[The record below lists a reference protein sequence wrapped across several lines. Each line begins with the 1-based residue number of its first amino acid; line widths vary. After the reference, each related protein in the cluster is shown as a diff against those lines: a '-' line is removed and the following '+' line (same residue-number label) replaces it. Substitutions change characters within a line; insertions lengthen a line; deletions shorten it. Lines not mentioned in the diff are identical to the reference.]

1 MQKYLRY
8 IFLIA
13 PVFSFQIC
21 KAQIKST
28 QQDSVV
34 QLYGIILSADS
45 LRVLP
50 GTSVI
55 VENKGRGTISN
66 DEGVFSIVVEKG
78 DFIRFSS
85 VGFKDVVKEIPRSLK
100 GNDFSV
106 IQLMVNDTAYLP
118 STIIK
123 ARPTRAQFE
132 RDFVNTDI
140 PADAYEI
147 ARENTSA
154 AKRRILLSILPADG
168 GEAVSSQMRQQ
179 AQKYYYQGQ
188 QPPINLF
195 NPAAWADFIQAWKRG
210 DFKSKK

>member
-1 MQKYLRY
+1 MQKIFRYLLF
-8 IFLIA
+8 ILTLFCSQ
-13 PVFSFQIC
+13 FS
-21 KAQIKST
+21 KAQTISPSKDT
-28 QQDSVV
+28 VI
-34 QLYGIILSADS
+34 QLYGIVLSADS
-45 LRVLP
+45 LKALS
-50 GTSVI
+50 GTSII

-66 DEGVFSIVVEKG
+66 NQGVFSIVVEKG
-78 DFIRFSS
+78 DVIRFSS
-85 VGFKDVVKEIPRSLK
+85 IGFKDVVKEIPTNLK
-100 GNDFSV
+100 GTDFSV

-132 RDFVNTDI
+132 RDFVNTNI

-147 ARENTSA
+147 ARENTSI

-168 GEAVSSQMRQQ
+168 TEAVSSQMRQQ

-210 DFKSKK
+210 DFKSKQ

>member
-8 IFLIA
+8 IILVLI
-13 PVFSFQIC
+13 VLSFQISN
-21 KAQIKST
+21 AQTKII

-50 GTSVI
+50 GTSII

-66 DEGVFSIVVEKG
+66 NEGVFSIVVEKG

-85 VGFKDVVKEIPRSLK
+85 VGFKDVVKEIPTTLK
-100 GNDFSV
+100 GNDFSI

-118 STIIK
+118 STIIRP
-123 ARPTRAQFE
+123 RPTRAQFE

-140 PADAYEI
+140 PADALEI
-147 ARENTSA
+147 ARENTSV

-168 GEAVSSQMRQQ
+168 REAVSSQMRQQ

-210 DFKSKK
+210 DFKSKR

>member
-8 IFLIA
+8 ILLIA
-13 PVFSFQIC
+13 PVLSFQIC
-21 KAQIKST
+21 KSQIKST

-168 GEAVSSQMRQQ
+168 SEAVSSQMRQQ

>member
-8 IFLIA
+8 VILIFIVLH
-13 PVFSFQIC
+13 FQIGY
-21 KAQIKST
+21 AQTKST

-50 GTSVI
+50 GTSII

-66 DEGVFSIVVEKG
+66 NEGVFSIVVEKG

-85 VGFKDVVKEIPRSLK
+85 VGFKDVVKQIPTSLK

-118 STIIK
+118 STIIRP
-123 ARPTRAQFE
+123 RPTRAQFE

-140 PADAYEI
+140 PADALEI
-147 ARENTSA
+147 ARENTSV

-168 GEAVSSQMRQQ
+168 REAVNSQMRQQ

-210 DFKSKK
+210 DFKSKR

>member
-8 IFLIA
+8 VILIFIVLH
-13 PVFSFQIC
+13 FQIGH
-21 KAQIKST
+21 AQTKSS

-50 GTSVI
+50 GTSI

-66 DEGVFSIVVEKG
+66 NEGVFSIVVEKG

-85 VGFKDVVKEIPRSLK
+85 IGFKDVVKQIPTSLK

-118 STIIK
+118 STIIRP
-123 ARPTRAQFE
+123 RPTRAQFE
-132 RDFVNTDI
+132 RDFVNTNI
-140 PADAYEI
+140 PADALEI
-147 ARENTSA
+147 ARENTSV

-168 GEAVSSQMRQQ
+168 REAVSSQMRQQ

-195 NPAAWADFIQAWKRG
+195 NPAAWADFIQ
-210 DFKSKK
+210 D

>member
-1 MQKYLRY
+1 MQKHLRY
-8 IFLIA
+8 FLLIA
-13 PVFSFQIC
+13 TLLSFQFC
-21 KAQIKST
+21 KAQTKNT

-34 QLYGIILSADS
+34 QLYGIVLSADS

-50 GTSVI
+50 GTSII
-55 VENKGRGTISN
+55 VEHKGRGTISN
-66 DEGVFSIVVEKG
+66 EEGVFSIVVEKG

-85 VGFKDVVKEIPRSLK
+85 VGFKDVVKEIPTSLK